1 MATFK
6 IGAIADSFRK
16 GPRDGVRAA
25 KEVGAEGVQIY
36 AVSGEISPEAMDAAA
51 RKAFRAYCEGLGL
64 EIAALC
70 GDLGGHGFMDINE
83 NKDKVP
89 RSKSIV
95 DLAVDLGTQ
104 VVTTH
109 IGVVPEDKTSPVYAT
124 LKTACRELGLYAA
137 TKGVTFAIETGPE
150 SAPVLRAFLDDLGV
164 KGIGVNL
171 DPANLAMVGR
181 HDPVEAVRLL
191 APYIVHT
198 HAKDGRNLKPCDA
211 SEVYASFADG
221 TYGKLVERLGGDPF
235 IEVPLGEGDV
245 KWDAYLAALKTAGF
259 RGFLTI
265 EREAGADP
273 SADIAKAVQ
282 FLRKRIA
289 IGNL

>member
-16 GPRDGVRAA
+16 GPREGVRAA
-25 KEVGAEGVQIY
+25 KEVGAEGFQIY
-36 AVSGEISPEAMDAAA
+36 AVSGEISPEGLDAAA
-51 RKAFRAYCEGLGL
+51 RKAFRAYCDRLGL

-70 GDLGGHGFMDINE
+70 GDLGGHGFMDEAE
-83 NKDKVP
+83 NQDKVP
-89 RSKSIV
+89 RSKRIV
-95 DLAVDLGTQ
+95 DLAADLGTH

-109 IGVVPEDKTSPVYAT
+109 IGVVPEDKASPVYGIM
-124 LKTACRELGLYAA
+124 KTACRELGAYAA

-164 KGIGVNL
+164 KGIGANL
-171 DPANLAMVGR
+171 DPANLAMVGG
-181 HDPVEAVRLL
+181 HDPVDAVRRL

-198 HAKDGRNLKPCDA
+198 HAKDGRRLKPCSA
-211 SEVYASFADG
+211 TEVYTAFADG
-221 TYGKLVERLGGDPF
+221 TYGELVKRLGGDPF

-245 KWDAYLAALKTAGF
+245 KWDAYLAALKAAGF

-265 EREAGADP
+265 EREVGADP
-273 SADIAKAVQ
+273 AADIAKAVR
-282 FLRKRIA
+282 FLRERMKA
-289 IGNL
+289 GKV